1 MKLNIYFACVVLC
14 ASSHVA
20 ARQPDW
26 AKIYQQ
32 ASPSVVSIY
41 ALHQPNIPANQQTQF
56 NTATSS
62 YGSGFFIDQDGYILT
77 NAHVIANAS
86 QILIRLNSKQQQIA
100 QLVGQDRLSDLAVLK
115 VNMAVQPLRVAKNSS
130 VKVGQA
136 VATIGNPLGLEQFMT
151 TGIISA
157 PQREGV
163 GEFSFPLLQ
172 SNLLLNVGYSGGP
185 LINLQGQVIGINT
198 QSMYS
203 AQGAIGMSFAIPI
216 QPALQIAAQLKQ
228 QQGHISHAYLGAA
241 FQTDPLTQQV
251 SISAIAPDSPA
262 EKSGLQVGDIFLKCN
277 HQTVTSESQ
286 IKNWLYSTMPKQQV
300 ELLILR
306 QQHQINVSIMLS
318 EQPVD

>member
-1 MKLNIYFACVVLC
+1 MKLNMYLACVVLC
-14 ASSHVA
+14 ASSHGVA
-20 ARQPDW
+20 HQPDW
-26 AKIYQQ
+26 EKIYQQ

-41 ALHQPNIPANQQTQF
+41 ALHQPNIPANQPTQF

-86 QILIRLNSKQQQIA
+86 QILIRLNSKQQHIA
-100 QLVGQDRLSDLAVLK
+100 QLIGQDRLSDLAVLK
-115 VNMAVQPLRVAKNSS
+115 VNMTVQPLRVAQNPS

-136 VATIGNPLGLEQFMT
+136 VATIGNPLGLEQSMT

-172 SNLLLNVGYSGGP
+172 NNLLLNVGYSGGP
-185 LINLQGQVIGINT
+185 LLNPQGQVIGINT

-216 QPALQIAAQLKQ
+216 QPALQIATQLK

-262 EKSGLQVGDIFLKCN
+262 EKSALQVGDILLKWN
-277 HQTVTSESQ
+277 HQAVTHESQ
-286 IKNWLYSTMPKQQV
+286 IKSWLYSTMPKQQV
-300 ELLILR
+300 KLLILR
-306 QQHQINVSIMLS
+306 QQHQINVSIMLT

>member
-1 MKLNIYFACVVLC
+1 MKLNIYLACVVLC

-26 AKIYQQ
+26 EKIYQQ
-32 ASPSVVSIY
+32 VSPSVVSIY
-41 ALHQPNIPANQQTQF
+41 ALHQPNIPANQPTQF
-56 NTATSS
+56 NTVTSS

-100 QLVGQDRLSDLAVLK
+100 QLIGQDRLSDLAVLK
-115 VNMAVQPLRVAKNSS
+115 INMTVQPLRVAKNPS

-136 VATIGNPLGLEQFMT
+136 VATIGNPLGLEQSMT

-157 PQREGV
+157 PQRDGV

-185 LINLQGQVIGINT
+185 LINLQGQVVGINT

-203 AQGAIGMSFAIPI
+203 VQGAIGMSFAIPI

-228 QQGHISHAYLGAA
+228 QGHVSHAYLGAA

-262 EKSGLQVGDIFLKCN
+262 EKSGLQVGDIFLKWN
-277 HQTVTSESQ
+277 HQAVTSESQ

>member
-1 MKLNIYFACVVLC
+1 MYLACVVLC
-14 ASSHVA
+14 VSSHVA

-41 ALHQPNIPANQQTQF
+41 ALHQPNIAANQQTQF

-100 QLVGQDRLSDLAVLK
+100 QLIGQDRLSDLAVLK
-115 VNMAVQPLRVAKNSS
+115 INMTVQPLRVAKNPS

-136 VATIGNPLGLEQFMT
+136 VATIGNPLGLEQSMT

-163 GEFSFPLLQ
+163 GEFIFPLLQ

-185 LINLQGQVIGINT
+185 LLNPQGQVIGINT

-203 AQGAIGMSFAIPI
+203 AQGAIGVSFAIPI

-228 QQGHISHAYLGAA
+228 QGHVSHAYLGAA

-251 SISAIAPDSPA
+251 SISAIATDSPA
-262 EKSGLQVGDIFLKCN
+262 EKSGLQVGDIFLKWN
-277 HQTVTSESQ
+277 HQTVTNESQ
-286 IKNWLYSTMPKQQV
+286 IKNWLYSTMSKQQV